1 MSDADLTRAG
11 NLLPQPQ
18 TASWQER
25 FGRIWSYTAVRRI
38 IILAGLALL
47 WQAAAVW
54 QNNPLLFPTFTS
66 TMQALVEAVNH
77 EDLIPSALVSLGVL
91 VKGYFLAV
99 ALGLVLVSVA
109 ITIPFFKEVLLTL
122 AAMFNPLP
130 AIALLPLAMLWLGLG
145 EASLLLVMV
154 HAVLWPFSL
163 AALTGFQQ
171 VPETQRLVGRNYGL
185 RGPAYVALILI
196 PAALPSLISG
206 LKIAWAFAWRTLI
219 AAELVFGVS
228 SSSGGLGWFIYRNRN
243 ELLTDKVFAGLV
255 TVILIGLAVEIL
267 FRFVEQRT
275 VLKWGLQR

>member
-47 WQAAAVW
+47 WQAAALW